1 MLDELCLP
9 FSTRTSSG
17 ERRQFQLRLHRHTRS
32 VAHVG
37 MLVETMLASVSEI
50 VEREADVSDGD
61 VLQALTLAAA
71 VRLDVAGVPTDTA
84 KTLMQELISL
94 ALETT
99 SDARPDETAPH

>member
-1 MLDELCLP
+1 MPDQLCLP

-37 MLVETMLASVSEI
+37 MLVD
-50 VEREADVSDGD
+50 READVSDGD

-84 KTLMQELISL
+84 KTLMQELITL